1 METLLEMEV
10 PPVIKAWRK
19 RLASAG
25 AKYVMV
31 QTTKVIHDR
40 AAVVEE
46 SPENIVVEYPARK
59 GDYSKGVWVIRKDVI
74 PKREIVSMRE
84 YQEDKS
90 TSDNS

>member
-10 PPVIKAWRK
+10 PPVIKAWRE

-46 SPENIVVEYPARK
+46 SPENITVEYPARK
-59 GDYSKGVWVIRKDVI
+59 GDYDTGWLK
-74 PKREIVSMRE
+74 EC
-84 YQEDKS
+84 QDKLGD
-90 TSDNS
+90 TTNVKLGK